1 MDVIAIVQARM
12 GSTRLPGKVLKRIN
26 NKFVLDYVIERLKF
40 SDKIND
46 VILATTTDKKDDVL
60 ERYAIK
66 REVRYFRGSEKDVLS
81 RYYHAAKKYRGEI
94 IVRITSDC
102 PLIDPKI
109 IDNIIIKHIDNK
121 ADYTSNVIK
130 RTYPRGLDTEVFNFD
145 VLEETYKNANEK
157 YQQEHVTSYMTEHPE
172 KFKLQNVEAKG
183 KLKRPDIRITVDTKE
198 DFELIERIISHFNN
212 LNFKAEDIIDF
223 LDRNPEPLEI
233 KKKYKTKKIEG
244 VRSY

>member
-40 SDKIND
+40 SNKIND
-46 VILATTTDKKDDVL
+46 VILATTTNKKDDVL
-60 ERYAIK
+60 ERYSIK
-66 REVRYFRGSEKDVLS
+66 REVRYFRGSEEDVLS
-81 RYYHAAKKYRGEI
+81 RYYHAAKKYGGEI

-102 PLIDPKI
+102 PLIDPEI
-109 IDNIIIKHIDNK
+109 VDNVINKHIDNK

-145 VLEETYKNANEK
+145 VLSEAYKNANEK
-157 YQQEHVTSYMTEHPE
+157 YQQEHVTSYMIEHPE
-172 KFKLQNVEAKG
+172 KFKLQNIEAKG
-183 KLKRPDIRITVDTKE
+183 KLKRPDIRITVDTEE

-212 LNFKAEDIIDF
+212 LNFKTEDIIDF
-223 LDRNPEPLEI
+223 LDRNPELLEI
-233 KKKYKTKKIEG
+233 NKNIKQK
-244 VRSY
+244 R